1 MTEQKLELMEKIIS
15 LCKRRGII
23 FPGSEI
29 YGGLANSWDYGPL
42 GVEIKNNIKQ
52 LWWKKFVTDREDMV
66 GLDSSLLLN
75 TKVWEASGHLGH
87 FSDPLVEDKKTHER
101 YRLDHLL
108 EENGVSLAGLDFEGM
123 AAKMRELNLKSPK
136 GNELTE
142 PKQFNMMMKTH
153 LGAVEGEENAAYFR
167 PETAQG
173 IFINFKNIVDTA
185 RKKLPFGVGQIG
197 KAFRNEI
204 TPGNFIFRTREF
216 EQMEIE
222 YFIPEPASDAEWQGY
237 FESWKLEMIS
247 WIKELGIDYD
257 TQIHELEV
265 PKDELAHYSK
275 RTIDFEYKYPFGTKE
290 LYGLAYRFDFDL
302 NNHKVDYLDEN
313 GKRYIPHVIE
323 PSLGVE
329 RSLLAALCSAYHE
342 EELKDG
348 DTRVVLKLPVKLAP
362 FKVAIF
368 PLLKNKPEL
377 VAKAREIYSALK
389 MCWRCDFDDN
399 GNVGK
404 RYRRQDEI
412 GTPFC
417 VTVDFDT
424 LEKGQVTVRDR
435 DTMKQEVVK
444 VEELENYLK
453 GKLAM

>member
-1 MTEQKLELMEKIIS
+1 MS

-42 GVEIKNNIKQ
+42 GVELKNNIKQ
-52 LWWKKFVTDREDMV
+52 LWWKTFVTDRDDMV

-75 TKVWEASGHLGH
+75 TKVWQASGHLGH

-108 EENGVSLAGLDFEGM
+108 EENGVSVAGLDFDGM
-123 AAKMRELNLKSPK
+123 AAKMRELGLKSPK

-153 LGAVEGEENAAYFR
+153 LGPVEDEDNAAYFR

-173 IFINFKNIVDTA
+173 IFINFKNIADTV

-222 YFIPEPASDAEWQGY
+222 YFIPAPQSEAEWHGY
-237 FESWKLEMIS
+237 FEAWRLAMIA
-247 WIKELGIDYD
+247 WIKELGIDYENE
-257 TQIHELEV
+257 IHEIDIPDGER
-265 PKDELAHYSK
+265 AHYSQK
-275 RTIDFEYKYPFGTKE
+275 TIDFEYDYPFGRKE
-290 LYGLAYRFDFDL
+290 LYGLAYRTDFDL
-302 NNHKVDYLDEN
+302 KNHGLDYADAE
-313 GKRYIPHVIE
+313 GKKYIPHVIE

-329 RSLLAALCSAYHE
+329 RSLLAVLLSAYKE
-342 EELKDG
+342 ETIGEASDSG
-348 DTRVVLKLPVKLAP
+348 AAADTRIVLKLPAKLAP

-377 VAKAREIYSALK
+377 VAKAREVYATLK
-389 MCWRCDFDDN
+389 QYWRCDFDDN

-417 VTVDFDT
+417 ITVDFDT
-424 LEKGQVTVRDR
+424 LENNEVTVRDR
-435 DTMKQEVVK
+435 DTMLQEHVK
-444 VEELENYLK
+444 IAELENYLRE
-453 GKLAM
+453 KLKT

>member
-1 MTEQKLELMEKIIS
+1 MKEQKSDLMEKIIS
-15 LCKRRGII
+15 LCKRRGFV

-42 GVEIKNNIKQ
+42 GVELKNNIKQ
-52 LWWKKFVTDREDMV
+52 LWWKRFVTNRDDMV

-75 TKVWEASGHLGH
+75 TKVWEASGHVAT
-87 FSDPLVEDKKTHER
+87 FSDPLVECKKCHNRFREDMIDSVCPTDKKAHE
-101 YRLDHLL
+101 
-108 EENGVSLAGLDFEGM
+108 F
-123 AAKMRELNLKSPK
+123 
-136 GNELTE
+136 TE
-142 PKQFNMMMKTH
+142 AKQFNLMLKTF
-153 LGAVEGEENAAYFR
+153 LGPVENESSTVYFR

-222 YFIPEPASDAEWQGY
+222 YFIPAPEKDSDWEGY
-237 FESWKLEMIS
+237 FEAWKMEMVN

-257 TQIHELEV
+257 SQIHEVDV
-265 PKDELAHYSK
+265 PDGERAHYSK
-275 RTIDFEYKYPFGTKE
+275 KTIDFEYHYPFGTKE
-290 LYGLAYRFDFDL
+290 LYGLAYRTDFDL
-302 NNHKVDYLDEN
+302 KNHGLDYTDEE
-313 GKRYIPHVIE
+313 GKKYTPHVIE

-329 RSLLAALCSAYHE
+329 RTVLAVLASAYDE
-342 EELKDG
+342 EINGE
-348 DTRVVLKLPVKLAP
+348 DTRIVLRLPVKLAP
-362 FKVAIF
+362 VKVAVF
-368 PLLKNKPEL
+368 PLMKNKPEL
-377 VAKAREIYSALK
+377 VAKAREVYAMLK
-389 MCWRCDFDDN
+389 KVCPCEFDDN

-417 VTVDFDT
+417 ITIDFDS
-424 LEKGQVTVRDR
+424 LETSDVTVRER
-435 DTMKQEVVK
+435 DSMEQKRIK
-444 VEELENYLK
+444 IDELERYIMERL
-453 GKLAM
+453 